1 MSMKTTII
9 TRLLA
14 SLIPLLA
21 IMCLVAYWYAKDIL
35 QYKNQPLTLTEPT
48 IITVTSGTSLLKL
61 TQELEQQ
68 GIITESWKV
77 RLLVKLEPYLGD
89 IKAGLYQMVP
99 GDKLVDFI
107 NRLRLGQEMVFSVT
121 FVEGKTI
128 KEWIPVLQ
136 GLEHMQYD
144 ENVFIKVLEANGDTT
159 GLPEGKFFPET
170 YHYRV
175 DETLF
180 LMMQRSYLMMQTHL
194 AQAWEQRDPDLK
206 LNSPYELLIIASI
219 IEKETAKDEE
229 RNWVSAVFNNR
240 LKKGMRLQTDPTIIY
255 GMGDRYKGNI
265 TKKDIL
271 EKTAFNTYRID
282 GLPPTPIAAPSKAS
296 LYAAANPAKVNYLFF
311 VSRNDG
317 SHIFSSTYKEHN
329 RAVNEYQRKKK

>member
-1 MSMKTTII
+1 MNTII

-14 SLIPLLA
+14 SLIPLFTIICLA
-21 IMCLVAYWYAKDIL
+21 GYWYAKDIL
-35 QYKNQPLTLTEPT
+35 EYKQQPLTITEAT
-48 IITVTSGTSLLKL
+48 QITVAPGTSLLKL
-61 TQELEQQ
+61 TQKLEQQ
-68 GIITESWKV
+68 GIVTGSWKA
-77 RLLVKLEPYLGD
+77 RFLVKLEPQFGQ
-89 IKAGLYQMVP
+89 IKTGLYQMTP
-99 GDKLVDFI
+99 GDKLVDFL
-107 NRLRLGQEMVFSVT
+107 NRVRLGQEVAFSVT
-121 FVEGKTI
+121 LIEGKTI
-128 KEWIPVLQ
+128 KEWLPVLQ
-136 GLEHMQYD
+136 NLEHMPFED
-144 ENVFIKVLEANGDTT
+144 DVFNRVLAANGDTS

-175 DETLF
+175 DDDLF
-180 LMMQRSYLMMQTHL
+180 SMLQRSYQMMQTHL
-194 AQAWEQRDPDLK
+194 SQAWQQRDPDLK

-219 IEKETAKDEE
+219 IEKETAQDSE

-271 EKTAFNTYRID
+271 EKTPFNTYRID

-296 LYAAANPAKVNYLFF
+296 LYAAANPAKVNYLYF
-311 VSRNDG
+311 VSKNDG

-329 RAVNEYQRKKK
+329 RAVNEYQRNRK

>member
-1 MSMKTTII
+1 
-9 TRLLA
+9 
-14 SLIPLLA
+14 
-21 IMCLVAYWYAKDIL
+21 MCLVGYWYAKDIL

-121 FVEGKTI
+121 FV
-128 KEWIPVLQ
+128 
-136 GLEHMQYD
+136 
-144 ENVFIKVLEANGDTT
+144 KVLEANGDTT

-180 LMMQRSYLMMQTHL
+180 SMMQRSYLMMQTHL